1 MAVENRYP
9 LTRPLFSGFPA
20 GEQAFHRSGKK
31 SGAKVRTSKKVLSP
45 GHLILAFGLL
55 AAFFAG
61 LAGLY
66 YYAIS
71 CDRLEIKKV
80 EVVSTS
86 PQVKQAIENYLSRQK
101 LGNILVCDLNYLRTV
116 LNRLPGVKDVRLE
129 KILPSA
135 LKVEALPRIPRLY
148 VHRGSYQLIDEEGEI
163 IASYSELPDQS
174 WPFLEDSNA
183 WRRNYKEKVALVCQ
197 AIGRLEPAL
206 RDRIK
211 MIKLLDQE
219 SLEIQ
224 LAGDP
229 VKIMT
234 SDSNLAENL
243 SYYLS
248 TINFWAEQLG
258 PLEYMDLRLADR
270 IYVKP
275 LNLQAEKTPAREK
288 EVS

>member
-1 MAVENRYP
+1 M
-9 LTRPLFSGFPA
+9 
-20 GEQAFHRSGKK
+20 
-31 SGAKVRTSKKVLSP
+31 
-45 GHLILAFGLL
+45 
-55 AAFFAG
+55 
-61 LAGLY
+61 
-66 YYAIS
+66 
-71 CDRLEIKKV
+71 
-80 EVVSTS
+80 
-86 PQVKQAIENYLSRQK
+86 
-101 LGNILVCDLNYLRTV
+101 
-116 LNRLPGVKDVRLE
+116 
-129 KILPSA
+129 
-135 LKVEALPRIPRLY
+135 
-148 VHRGSYQLIDEEGEI
+148 IDEEGEI

-248 TINFWAEQLG
+248 TSTSGQNNLA
-258 PLEYMDLRLADR
+258 RLNTWISDWLTASM
-270 IYVKP
+270 
-275 LNLQAEKTPAREK
+275 LNR
-288 EVS
+288 